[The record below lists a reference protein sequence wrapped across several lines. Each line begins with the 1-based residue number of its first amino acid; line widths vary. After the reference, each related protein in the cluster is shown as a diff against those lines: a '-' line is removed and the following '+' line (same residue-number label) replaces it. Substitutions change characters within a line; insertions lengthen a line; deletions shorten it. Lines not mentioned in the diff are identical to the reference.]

1 MQLDQLVSG
10 VRCQHS
16 RFSGQ
21 AALTPETLK
30 RYSFLKKLKYS
41 SVQR

>member
-10 VRCQHS
+10 VS
-16 RFSGQ
+16 TAAFLAK

-30 RYSFLKKLKYS
+30 RYSFLKKVK
-41 SVQR
+41 